1 MKILV
6 ISKGISNTSKVVK
19 QMIDN
24 NLQIIV
30 EREVRK
36 MKHYF
41 TITKTMT
48 YDLDEIMRNKH
59 CDYETAIEIAYNY
72 FDEAEAEAY
81 EESEEEDD

>member
-1 MKILV
+1 
-6 ISKGISNTSKVVK
+6 
-19 QMIDN
+19 
-24 NLQIIV
+24 
-30 EREVRK
+30 

-59 CDYETAIEIAYNY
+59 CDYKTAVEIAYDY

-81 EESEEEDD
+81 EESEEEDDQTNRYYKMQN

>member
-1 MKILV
+1 MLTIC
-6 ISKGISNTSKVVK
+6 GEC
-19 QMIDN
+19 D
-24 NLQIIV
+24 IIII
-30 EREVRK
+30 EREVMK

-72 FDEAEAEAY
+72 FDEAETETY

>member
-1 MKILV
+1 
-6 ISKGISNTSKVVK
+6 
-19 QMIDN
+19 MIT
-24 NLQIIV
+24 

-48 YDLDEIMRNKH
+48 YDLDEIMKNKH
-59 CDYETAIEIAYNY
+59 CDYETAIEIAYDY

>member
-1 MKILV
+1 
-6 ISKGISNTSKVVK
+6 
-19 QMIDN
+19 
-24 NLQIIV
+24 
-30 EREVRK
+30 

-59 CDYETAIEIAYNY
+59 CDYETAIEIAYDY
-72 FDEAEAEAY
+72 FDEAEAEAC